1 MFTDR
6 FGNELEPTTGS
17 KSITINGRTGTLYW
31 NRQGNVVTYLL
42 DITLGSDSGG
52 RYQFDNFLPYNHP
65 LTYATISS
73 HVAQTDLRTYG
84 DMFVNSK
91 TLVVH
96 TPNYAADHTIRG
108 SLTVV
113 VAD

>member
-6 FGNELEPTTGS
+6 YGNELKDISGS
-17 KSITINGRTGTLYW
+17 KDITINGRTGKLYW

-42 DITLGSDSGG
+42 DITLGSDGGG

-65 LTYATISS
+65 LSYATISS
-73 HVAQTDLRTYG
+73 HVAQSDLRSYG
-84 DMFVNSK
+84 DMFVDNK
-91 TLVVH
+91 NLVVH
-96 TPNYAADHTIRG
+96 TPNYGNEHTVRG
-108 SLTVV
+108 SITVV